1 MFFER
6 VTKYTHLDNN
16 RGGEER
22 KGRVYGSLKGG
33 TLRRGELASTVNSG

>member
-16 RGGEER
+16 RGGEGRE
-22 KGRVYGSLKGG
+22 GRVYGSLKEA
-33 TLRRGELASTVNSG
+33 RCDEESSLAR